1 VARVSFFIAIKRQ
14 ARQDTISQQDRRKR
28 AGDSVQ
34 YKRTRYRVFY
44 TVGLCSQSQPARFAD
59 GGSQTVRVNMSH
71 KLTSRQ
77 ERPAGVQ
84 ACRQPGFRT
93 LHLKPQ
99 SSAEERAE
107 GPEGPTTLGLPSWF
121 ATGLLQLK
129 PCWQISAAEW
139 PPPQSYSCTGCRP
152 TTLESCA
159 LPLWE
164 GGEVGRG
171 AGGRAGRGVPSM
183 YVWDGW
189 QVALSVPA
197 CQARASRASQHER
210 GI

>member
-1 VARVSFFIAIKRQ
+1 MARVSFIIAIKRQ
-14 ARQDTISQQDRRKR
+14 ATRHHLSAGSSKKGRRFDT
-28 AGDSVQ
+28 
-34 YKRTRYRVFY
+34 VFY

-59 GGSQTVRVNMSH
+59 GETQSEHVTQADKKG
-71 KLTSRQ
+71 L
-77 ERPAGVQ
+77 Q
-84 ACRQPGFRT
+84 ACSEPGFRT
-93 LHLKPQ
+93 LLLNPRR
-99 SSAEERAE
+99 SAEERAE

-183 YVWDGW
+183 YVWDGLDGW
-189 QVALSVPA
+189 QVVLSVPA